1 MIMSHRTR
9 SHQSRTARRR
19 SPTSC
24 SPASTSAT
32 STRSSTMRTSTRH
45 IDKKESSGAKILSE
59 KAEPWWQRQV
69 ASSSPHRNLYEGE
82 QIKVQFDW
90 KTKIESYARAP
101 APSQKSQMGL
111 QHCSL
116 KQTPSSAGTP
126 QAKAC
131 TESPPR
137 SARTCCWRPAGG
149 FTPQTSVTRST
160 STTPPSLPQTLDTA
174 APSILTSILTST
186 MGQMP
191 GTMSL
196 LMAQRMQ
203 NSQVS
208 N

>member
-32 STRSSTMRTSTRH
+32 STRSSTMRTFTRSTLIFIRMFRCK
-45 IDKKESSGAKILSE
+45 DPFWESWTLMAEASGFVIT
-59 KAEPWWQRQV
+59 
-69 ASSSPHRNLYEGE
+69 SSKSLWRWTDQKL
-82 QIKVQFDW
+82 
-90 KTKIESYARAP
+90 KTKTESDARAP